1 MAKKKATKKAAP
13 KKAAAKKAAPKKAA
27 KKTAKKASKR
37 EMLLVGSKTKEA
49 LKGKGYNVSS
59 DALEAM
65 NEYVYWLVDQAQKRC
80 TANGRKTIRPYDI
93 LG

>member
-1 MAKKKATKKAAP
+1 MAKKKATK
-13 KKAAAKKAAPKKAA
+13 KKAAPKKAA
-27 KKTAKKASKR
+27 KKTTKKASK

-59 DALEAM
+59 DALAAM
-65 NEYVYWLVDQAQKRC
+65 NDYVYWLVDQAQKRC